1 MSRVFPILAGL
12 AATAILGVLA
22 IVAGAY
28 YYLAP
33 SLPSAD
39 TLRDVELQT
48 PLRVFSR
55 DGRLMAQIG
64 EKRRSPVRYED
75 IPQVVIAAFLAAE
88 DDRFF
93 EHPGFDYQGITR
105 AAINLLMTG
114 SRSQG
119 GSTITQ
125 QLARVYFLTRE
136 RTFIRKAKELILAV
150 QIENEFTKEEIL
162 SLYLNKIFLGQRSY
176 GVGAAAEVYFGKALQ
191 ELTVAEAATIAGL
204 PKAPSTLNPVTSI
217 ERATERRGY
226 VLRRMQELG
235 FIDET
240 AYQEAIRLPVESHLY
255 GPRVELE
262 APYVTEMVRA
272 QMVRRFGLEAYTAGY
287 KVVTTI
293 DSRLQRAGQLALRTA
308 LLQYDRRHG
317 YRGPAAAGILDEL
330 LLTTPASDAGS
341 GSMTIFAPAS
351 DPKFADSSSADPT
364 ALDDI
369 ALANLLSAYP
379 SWKDL
384 YMAVVLATR
393 EDNAAELYIRG
404 VGRVTAPWESLQWKP
419 YVNDDV
425 IGDAPRSI
433 SDMLAPGDLV
443 YMLHTADNGWQLAQM
458 PQVQGAFV
466 ALDPLDG
473 ATVALVGGFDFYASK
488 FNRAVQTRRQ
498 PGSSFKPFIYSAALE
513 NGFTAATLVND
524 APVVFDDVA
533 LETAWRPENYSRR
546 FHGPTRL
553 REALVKSLNLVS
565 VRILRGT
572 GLGAAIRH
580 IEPFGLPP
588 SALPRDLSL
597 ALGSGGVSPWDI
609 ASGYATFA
617 SGGFRVEHYLVERVI
632 DASGGS
638 VLENDSRIV
647 CRECEIPPN
656 EDPVAIM
663 RFGQVEASAEALPA
677 ITESNAESEAT
688 PEAGPEA
695 RDDGTGIHA
704 SLIPDEVPNYASF
717 DAMVEHGLGWRP
729 TVTESPRYYGL
740 IGETAPRVLPAE
752 NAYLIYDMMRDVIR
766 RGTGRRARALNRPD
780 LAGKTGTSN
789 DRRDAWFSGFNA
801 DIVAT
806 AWVGFDQDR
815 SLGAGEE
822 GSRTALPIWKDFMAT
837 ALAGTKEAMLP
848 RPSGLI
854 TARIVPETGLVAP
867 AGYDGAIFELFR
879 EGRVPEMDAGNTG
892 SVFEPDES
900 DPGEYVTTGED
911 EEDIF

>member
-1 MSRVFPILAGL
+1 MSKVFPILVGL

-22 IVAGAY
+22 IIAGAY
-28 YYLAP
+28 YYLSP

-48 PLRVFSR
+48 PLRVYSR

-64 EKRRSPVRYED
+64 EKRRSPARYED
-75 IPQVVIAAFLAAE
+75 IPEIVVEAFLAAE

-105 AAINLLMTG
+105 AAINLLVTG

-150 QIENEFTKEEIL
+150 QIESEFTKEEIL

-240 AYQEAIRLPVESHLY
+240 EYQEAVRLPVESHLH

-272 QMVRRFGLEAYTAGY
+272 QMVRGFGLEAYTAGY

-293 DSRLQRAGQLALRTA
+293 DSRLQRAGERALRTA

-317 YRGPAAAGILDEL
+317 FRGPVASGILNEL
-330 LLTTPASDAGS
+330 LTAPVNSPTDMGLDVPATEPSMANPAMADA
-341 GSMTIFAPAS
+341 
-351 DPKFADSSSADPT
+351 SSADPT
-364 ALDDI
+364 TLDDI

-379 SWKDL
+379 AWKDL
-384 YMAVVLATR
+384 YMAVVLQTR
-393 EDNAAELYIRG
+393 DDNSAELFIRG
-404 VGRVTAPWESLQWKP
+404 IGRVTVPWESLEWKP

-425 IGDAPRSI
+425 IGGAPRSV
-433 SDMLAPGDLV
+433 SDMLASGDLI
-443 YMLHTADNGWQLAQM
+443 YMLYTADKGWQLAQM
-458 PQVQGAFV
+458 PRVQGAFV

-488 FNRAVQTRRQ
+488 FNRAVQSRRQ

-572 GLGAAIRH
+572 GLSAAIRH
-580 IEPFGLPP
+580 IEPFGLPS

-597 ALGSGGVSPWDI
+597 ALGSGGAAPWDI
-609 ASGYATFA
+609 AGGYATFA
-617 SGGFRVEHYLVERVI
+617 SGGFRVEPYLIERVI
-632 DASGGS
+632 DANNGV
-638 VLENDSRIV
+638 VLETDSPIV
-647 CRECEIPPN
+647 CRECEAPPN
-656 EDPVAIM
+656 EEPAARM
-663 RFGQVEASAEALPA
+663 RFGEVTAAPDGSPTLDSADAD
-677 ITESNAESEAT
+677 TDSEADNSDA
-688 PEAGPEA
+688 EDLGRRA
-695 RDDGTGIHA
+695 
-704 SLIPDEVPNYASF
+704 PDEVPPYTSF
-717 DAMVEHGLGWRP
+717 DAMVKHGIAWRP
-729 TVTESPRYYGL
+729 TLSESPGFFGL
-740 IGETAPRVLPAE
+740 TGETAQRVITAE
-752 NAYLIYDMMRDVIR
+752 NAFLIYDMMRDVIR

-815 SLGAGEE
+815 TLGAGEE

-837 ALAGTKEAMLP
+837 ALAGTNEAYLP

-854 TARIVPETGLVAP
+854 TARIVPATGLVAP

-879 EGRVPEMDAGNTG
+879 EGHVPEMDAGDTG
-892 SVFEPDES
+892 GVFEPGES

>member
-1 MSRVFPILAGL
+1 MSRFFPILAGL
-12 AATAILGVLA
+12 AATAILAVLA

-28 YYLAP
+28 YYLTP

-39 TLRDVELQT
+39 TLRSVELQT
-48 PLRVFSR
+48 PLRVYSR

-64 EKRRSPVRYED
+64 EKRRSPVRYDD
-75 IPQVVIAAFLAAE
+75 IPQIVIAAFLAAE

-105 AAINLLMTG
+105 AAINLLLTG

-150 QIENEFTKEEIL
+150 QIESEFTKEEIL

-176 GVGAAAEVYFGKALQ
+176 GIGAAAEVYFGKPLQ

-204 PKAPSTLNPVTSI
+204 PKAPSTLNPVTSV
-217 ERATERRGY
+217 ERSTERRGY

-235 FIDET
+235 FIDE
-240 AYQEAIRLPVESHLY
+240 AEYQEAVRLPVESRLH

-293 DSRLQRAGQLALRTA
+293 DSRLQRAGERALRA
-308 LLQYDRRHG
+308 GLLQYDRRHG
-317 YRGPAAAGILDEL
+317 YRGPAASGILDEL
-330 LLTTPASDAGS
+330 LAASTGD
-341 GSMTIFAPAS
+341 TIDTGANVPTS
-351 DPKFADSSSADPT
+351 DPTSAASNEAAPT

-369 ALANLLSAYP
+369 ALAGLLSAYP

-384 YMAVVLATR
+384 YMAVVLAIGD
-393 EDNAAELYIRG
+393 DNSAELYIRDI
-404 VGRVTAPWESLQWKP
+404 GRVTVAWESLQWRP

-425 IGDAPRSI
+425 IGDAPQSV
-433 SDMLAPGDLV
+433 SDMVVPGDLV
-443 YMLHTADNGWQLAQM
+443 YMLSTADKGWQLAQI
-458 PQVQGAFV
+458 PQVQAAFV
-466 ALDPLDG
+466 ALDPVDG
-473 ATVALVGGFDFYASK
+473 ATAALVGGFDFYASK

-524 APVVFDDVA
+524 APVVFDDDA

-572 GLGAAIRH
+572 GLRAAIRH

-588 SALPRDLSL
+588 SALPRDLSM

-609 ASGYATFA
+609 AGGYATFA
-617 SGGFRVEHYLVERVI
+617 SGGFRVEHYLVERVV
-632 DASGGS
+632 DANNGI
-638 VLENDSRIV
+638 VLESNARIA
-647 CRECEIPPN
+647 CRECEAPPN
-656 EDPVAIM
+656 EQPVAIM
-663 RFGQVEASAEALPA
+663 RFGEVTAAAEVPVTDTGPDATSGAGTDSGLEAVAAAADPQQ
-677 ITESNAESEAT
+677 
-688 PEAGPEA
+688 P
-695 RDDGTGIHA
+695 
-704 SLIPDEVPNYASF
+704 LIPSEVPRYESF
-717 DAMVEHGLGWRP
+717 DAMVEDGLAWRP
-729 TVTESPRYYGL
+729 TVTEAPRFYGL

-789 DRRDAWFSGFNA
+789 DRRDAWFSGFNG

-822 GSRTALPIWKDFMAT
+822 GGRTALPIWKDFMEI
-837 ALAGTKEAMLP
+837 ALAGTAEAMLP
-848 RPSGLI
+848 RPPGII

-867 AGYDGAIFELFR
+867 ADYDGAIFELFR
-879 EGRVPEMDAGNTG
+879 EGRVPEMDTGDTG
-892 SVFEPDES
+892 SVFGPGES
-900 DPGEYVTTGED
+900 DPGEFITTGED